1 LIIKKE
7 FKMKKLFT
15 TFFFFTIIAGLCF
28 SNGQEERPNPYPT
41 YVTSRIDF
49 NVDIAN
55 NENIDV
61 INAINSFN
69 SNSKLVY
76 CLYEI
81 YDLAD
86 DRIYFETHLGMTEK
100 IVFTDISSSYSSAA
114 LSFKVNLSDPKIPM
128 PNRILSKISSLEEY
142 VYLNNLPLSDYTL
155 QKLNRIKEEITAYN
169 SKFFFKR
176 FGFGITFPYALPFYP
191 SEMYTDVQ
199 KYLGLSFLYNDIYCF
214 LSYDFTDFTTLQLGC
229 NVTTFD
235 SLYITVSTDISTP
248 IRNSS
253 RMFFEY
259 LSRFFGLSSY

>member
-1 LIIKKE
+1 
-7 FKMKKLFT
+7 MKKLFA
-15 TFFFFTIIAGLCF
+15 TIFSLTVIACLCF
-28 SNGQEERPNPYPT
+28 SNGQEEKSNT
-41 YVTSRIDF
+41 YSPVTSSIDF

-61 INAINSFN
+61 INAINNFTAYSEVVDSLN
-69 SNSKLVY
+69 
-76 CLYEI
+76 EI

-86 DRIYFETHLGMTEK
+86 DRIYFETHLGMVQK
-100 IVFTDISSSYSSAA
+100 IVFADISSSYSSAA

-142 VYLNNLPLSDYTL
+142 VFLNNLPLSDYTL
-155 QKLNRIKEEITAYN
+155 QKINRIKKKITAYN

-176 FGFGITFPYALPFYP
+176 FGFGITFPYALPFCP

-199 KYLGLSFLYNDIYCF
+199 EHLGLSFLYNDIYCF

-253 RMFFEY
+253 KIFFEY
-259 LSRFFGLSSY
+259 LSDFFGLR